1 MCVYRSR
8 TTPHNP
14 VGKGMVV
21 RFNRTL
27 LKILGTLEE
36 HQKQD
41 WKSYVSSLV
50 HAHNAS
56 RHDGTGIF
64 HFFLMFGRHL
74 RLAVDAYLG
83 LNYLQG
89 SEWSSREYYASKL
102 KTRLDFAYMVASK
115 EAITRAERH

>member
-1 MCVYRSR
+1 MNKEEISKVPLKKMCSLWVFTSR

-14 VGKGMVV
+14 VGNGMVE
-21 RFNRTL
+21 RFNWTL

-50 HAHNAS
+50 YAYNAS
-56 RHDGTGIF
+56 RHDSTGIS

-74 RLAVDAYLG
+74 RLA
-83 LNYLQG
+83 LNFSQG
-89 SEWSSREYYASKL
+89 SACSSREHYANKL
-102 KTRLDFAYMVASK
+102 KTRLGLP
-115 EAITRAERH
+115 TW